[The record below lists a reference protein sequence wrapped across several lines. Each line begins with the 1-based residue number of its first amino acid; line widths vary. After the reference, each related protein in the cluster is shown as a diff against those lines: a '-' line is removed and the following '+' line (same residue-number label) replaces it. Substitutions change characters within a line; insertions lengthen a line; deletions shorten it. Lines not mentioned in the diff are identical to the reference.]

1 MNWKT
6 TRLGV
11 LSAMALVLVVNSA
24 QAQSFTTAE
33 SQTADSQTAESRHL
47 AAYAEP
53 SPTLLATNPDTTVLP
68 LEALIQ
74 EALTSNPALSAAH
87 LRADA
92 LATES
97 LEARTLPDPTAGLTY
112 QPRPILTARGYQRS
126 QWRFEQTIPFPG
138 KLRLRGEVAALGSE
152 VAESEA
158 GIVAQDLVFQIK
170 QTYDELYRVQEQA
183 DLVRQFQTELRNF
196 EEAAATQYEVGK
208 GLQQSILKAQLE
220 RNSLNIQLEKLE
232 EEGRSALERLAYLL
246 DRPDLSGLRG
256 KAVVRTPE
264 VTLAGDVLERALK
277 VRPEAEALRY
287 EIEQSD
293 RSVDLAAREFLPDF
307 MVSVNYF
314 DIGEGGPM
322 PTATGRD
329 AVALNVGVKLP
340 LWLGKQRSNLRQA
353 RLERSRAEARLQSL
367 RTSIRT
373 EIEDLR
379 SRLARQRQQLAL
391 LENDLIPQA
400 RTTVEATLSAYSTGR
415 TSFLDLLDA
424 ERMLFN
430 LRMQQVDTRARY
442 LKTTAALERAL
453 GSSFTR

>member
-1 MNWKT
+1 MDWKT
-6 TRLGV
+6 FTRLGILIGMIV
-11 LSAMALVLVVNSA
+11 IPMFSDARAQDVALPELPD
-24 QAQSFTTAE
+24 
-33 SQTADSQTAESRHL
+33 DSTH
-47 AAYAEP
+47 AEP
-53 SPTLLATNPDTTVLP
+53 EATAFATNPDTTILR
-68 LEALIQ
+68 LDALIQ
-74 EALTSNPALSAAH
+74 DALSSNPSLRAAH

-92 LATES
+92 LATET
-97 LEARTLPDPTAGLTY
+97 LEARTLPNPTAGLSY

-126 QWRFEQTIPFPG
+126 QWRFEQMIPFPG
-138 KLRLRGEVAALGSE
+138 KLRLRGEVAELGAE

-158 GIVAQDLVFQIK
+158 GIVAEDLVFEIK
-170 QTYDELYRVQEQA
+170 SAYDELYRVQEQA
-183 DLVRQFQTELRNF
+183 NLIRQFQAELRNF

-220 RNSLNIQLEKLE
+220 RNALNIRLEKLG
-232 EEGRSALERLAYLL
+232 EEGHSALERLAFLL
-246 DRPDLSGLRG
+246 DQPDLSGLRG
-256 KAVVRTPE
+256 KAVVRSP
-264 VTLAGDVLERALK
+264 DVMLEGNVLKRALAA
-277 VRPEAEALRY
+277 RPEAEALRS
-287 EIEQSD
+287 EIDRSD
-293 RSVDLAAREFLPDF
+293 RRVDLAVREFLPDF

-340 LWLGKQRSNLRQA
+340 LWVGKQRSNLEQA
-353 RLERSRAEARLQSL
+353 RLERNHAEARLQSL

-379 SRLARQRQQLAL
+379 SRIARQRQQLNL
-391 LENDLIPQA
+391 LENDLILQA

-430 LRMQQVDTRARY
+430 LRMEQVDTRTRY

-453 GSSFTR
+453 GSSLSR

>member
-1 MNWKT
+1 MDAST
-6 TRLGV
+6 FARVGALIILVTIPSLE
-11 LSAMALVLVVNSA
+11 SASA
-24 QAQSFTTAE
+24 QSVDLPHTGAE
-33 SQTADSQTAESRHL
+33 QQHV
-47 AAYAEP
+47 AAASDAAVYV
-53 SPTLLATNPDTTVLP
+53 TNPDTSVLR
-68 LEALIQ
+68 LEKLIEEALQ
-74 EALTSNPALSAAH
+74 SNPRLRAAH

-92 LATES
+92 LRTES

-126 QWRFEQTIPFPG
+126 QFRFEQMIPFPG
-138 KLRLRGEVAALGSE
+138 KLRLRGEVAELGAE
-152 VAESEA
+152 VAESET
-158 GIVAQDLVFQIK
+158 GIVAEDLVFQIK
-170 QTYDELYRVQEQA
+170 QAYDELYRVQEQA
-183 DLVRQFQTELRNF
+183 DLVRQFQAELRNF
-196 EEAAATQYEVGK
+196 EEAAATQYEVGN

-220 RNSLNIQLEKLE
+220 RNALNVRLEKLE
-232 EEGRSALERLAYLL
+232 AEGRSALERLAFLL
-246 DRPDLSGLRG
+246 DRPDLSELRG

-264 VTLAGDVLERALK
+264 VRLHKAALEQALAARA
-277 VRPEAEALRY
+277 EAEALRH
-287 EIEQSD
+287 EIERSN

-329 AVALNVGVKLP
+329 AVALNIGVKLP
-340 LWLGKQRSNLRQA
+340 LWLGKQRSNLEQA
-353 RLERSRAEARLQSL
+353 RLERHRAEARLQSL
-367 RTSIRT
+367 RTKIRT
-373 EIEDLR
+373 EIEDLQ
-379 SRLARQRQQLAL
+379 SRLARQNRQLAL
-391 LENDLIPQA
+391 LQNDLIPQA

-430 LRMQQVDTRARY
+430 LRMEQIDTHTRY